1 MTFVINRFAR
11 RVFALFRFLV
21 FIVLDKVAII
31 AARDQI
37 HSLVLVRLD
46 NIGDFILWLPS
57 AEKLCSLYSVNEK
70 PILVCN
76 QTCSE
81 LALAT
86 NLFSD
91 VIGVDLVRLGRDLKY
106 RFRTLRRIANLGASF
121 AIQPTY
127 SRVFLTGDSIVRAS
141 GAKLRIGFDGDLG
154 NICRWQKWIS
164 DRWYTKLVSAS
175 AMPMMELDRNAEFL
189 RNLGFGDGNAVSP
202 ALPKLVEL
210 PADKKF
216 ADDYFVVFPGASSPT
231 RMWPVESFAKIARQ
245 IVDEYG
251 FVPVICGGEM
261 EEELAGRLLRQIGD
275 ERGKNYAG
283 KTSLPELAE
292 MMRNARLVVSNE
304 TSAIHISAA
313 VSTPS
318 VCILGGGH
326 YGRFIPYSEKISGA
340 KPIPVIKKM
349 DCFGC
354 NWCCCYTNESSRP
367 YPCIEGISIE
377 QVMCAVN
384 LVLKQIPISNNTSA

>member
-1 MTFVINRFAR
+1 MRFVNNRSAR

-21 FIVLDKVAII
+21 FIVLDKAAII
-31 AARDQI
+31 AARDQTN
-37 HSLVLVRLD
+37 SLVLIRLD
-46 NIGDFILWLPS
+46 NIGDFVLWLPS
-57 AEKLCSLYSVNEK
+57 AEKLCALYSVNKK

-91 VIGVDLVRLGRDLKY
+91 VIGVDPVRLSRDLGY

-121 AIQPTY
+121 TIQPTY
-127 SRVFLTGDSIVRAS
+127 SRSFLTSDSLVRAS
-141 GAKLRIGFDGDLG
+141 GAKLRIGFDGDLS
-154 NICRWQKWIS
+154 NIRPWQKWIS

-189 RNLGFGDGNAVSP
+189 HNLGVGDGNALSP
-202 ALPKLVEL
+202 VLPRLVEL
-210 PADKKF
+210 PANKKI
-216 ADDYFVVFPGASSPT
+216 AEDYFVVFPGASSPT
-231 RMWPVESFAKIARQ
+231 RMWPVESFAKVARQ

-261 EEELAGRLLRQIGD
+261 EKELAGRLLHQIGD

-283 KTSLPELAE
+283 KTSLLELAE
-292 MMRNARLVVSNE
+292 MMRGARLVVSNE

-326 YGRFIPYSEKISGA
+326 FGRFMPYPEKISGL
-340 KPIPVIKKM
+340 KPISVIKKM

-354 NWCCCYTNESSRP
+354 NWRCCYTNEQSRP
-367 YPCIEGISIE
+367 YPCIEGISME
-377 QVMCAVN
+377 QVLRAVD
-384 LVLKQIPISNNTSA
+384 LTLKQIPISNETIA